1 MSGSEYY
8 FGIDLGTT
16 NSSISLCL
24 DGQVRVLPNMDG
36 DQITPSVVHVDELG
50 VIRIGRQAYESWA
63 VDPAN
68 TQAEFK
74 RWMGF
79 SDELAFPASGRSIS
93 AEELSAEVLKSLLA
107 DAQRHTGVRP
117 ESSVVTVPAAF
128 GQLQCEATTRA
139 AARAGLKIA
148 PLLQEPIATA
158 IAYGADPTA
167 GDQRWMVFDLGG
179 GTLDIAIVSTRNGR
193 LAVLEHCGD
202 NRLGGKDMDRAIASD
217 IFIPALA
224 GGFTLPDQQKQP
236 AAFNQLFRRLV
247 RHAEIAKKVLSTTD
261 SANISLLDLGV
272 DKQGR
277 PMQMSLTV
285 TRSQMTAAIQPLLDR
300 CLSLAQLALT
310 KARMTASGLT
320 SVIGVG
326 GPARMPCIREM
337 LESSMGIAMRCDL
350 DPMTVVSQ
358 GAARFAAA
366 SNCLG
371 ATGLSETDQPA
382 TSESASIKVPIS
394 ISHERSSATALSP
407 VGGTVPLSAGIATI
421 RLKRRGGKVEWNSGL
436 IPIVS
441 GQFSTTLKLDEKAAV
456 TRFVIEAFGK
466 QGQAI
471 PVDPSG
477 FSVALAMPLAA
488 APLPHTIA
496 VELTDVHGN
505 TVYEP
510 IFQRDSALPAEVTRS
525 YRAEASLRPSEPE
538 GRLPIKFW
546 EIDVSEDTSERWWC
560 GCVEISATN
569 LSRPVSEGAEIQL
582 KIRID
587 ASRKIHVNAHIPSI
601 HQTFAE
607 DVYLPDPP
615 SASSHLQTQLDSCF
629 DRLRSA
635 WQRIY
640 SSGKDDLKPTLT
652 RIQEELD
659 EMALQT
665 GSVIGASRR
674 IDPDVL
680 LRQAGLLRGIRIKL
694 THVEEQLVSEID
706 HVLLVRIQ
714 GIMRFTEQICHD
726 HGDAD
731 EQKQCA
737 DLRRRFNGYK
747 STGDSRGVRWIE
759 IELRQL
765 QNPILERM
773 PEYWTEWLEALNSP
787 GRFNFISRREADQWL
802 GKANAAEKAG
812 EQTEMRRCIR
822 ALWSLLPDRDQA
834 ARNRDSQTGLRGG

>member
-24 DGQVRVLPNMDG
+24 DGQVRVLSNIDG

-50 VIRIGRQAYESWA
+50 TIRIGRQAYESWA

-93 AEELSAEVLKSLLA
+93 AEELSAEVLKSLLR
-107 DAQRHTGVRP
+107 DAQRQTGFQP
-117 ESSVVTVPAAF
+117 ESAVVTVPAAF

-139 AARAGLKIA
+139 ASRAGLKIA

-158 IAYGADPTA
+158 MAYGADPTA

-179 GTLDIAIVSTRNGR
+179 GTLDIAIISTRNGR
-193 LAVLEHCGD
+193 LAVLEHRGD
-202 NRLGGKDMDRAIASD
+202 NRLGGKDMDRAIAAD

-224 GGFTLPDQQKQP
+224 AGFSLPDQQKQP
-236 AAFNQLFRRLV
+236 TAFNQLFRRLV
-247 RHAEIAKKVLSTTD
+247 RQAEMAKKALSTAD
-261 SANISLLDLGV
+261 SADISLMDLGV
-272 DKQGR
+272 DKQGH
-277 PMQMSLTV
+277 PMRMSLTV
-285 TRSQMTAAIQPLLDR
+285 TRAQMTATIQPLLDR
-300 CLSLAQLALT
+300 CLNMVQLALAE
-310 KARMTASGLT
+310 ARMTASGLT

-326 GPARMPCIREM
+326 GPARMPCIQEM
-337 LESSMGIAMRCDL
+337 LESSLGLAMRCDL

-371 ATGLSETDQPA
+371 ATGLPEADPPVTG
-382 TSESASIKVPIS
+382 ESKSTKIPLS
-394 ISHERSSATALSP
+394 ISHERSSATPLSP
-407 VGGTVPLSAGIATI
+407 VGGTVPQSAGIATI
-421 RLKRRGGKVEWNSGL
+421 RLQRRGGKTEWNSGA
-436 IPIVS
+436 IQITN
-441 GQFSTTLKLDEKAAV
+441 GQFSTAVKLDEKAAV
-456 TRFVIEAFGK
+456 TRFAIQAFGK
-466 QGQAI
+466 DGRDI

-477 FSVALAMPLAA
+477 FSVALAVPLAA

-505 TVYEP
+505 SVYDP
-510 IFQRDSALPAEVTRS
+510 IFQRDSALPAEVSRS

-546 EIDVSEDTSERWWC
+546 EIDVSEDKSERWWC
-560 GCVEISATN
+560 GCVEISAIN
-569 LSRPVSEGAEIQL
+569 LSRPISEGAEIQL

-601 HQTFAE
+601 RQTFAE
-607 DVYLPDPP
+607 EVYLPDPP

-635 WQRIY
+635 WQRVY
-640 SSGKDDLKPTLT
+640 SSGKDDLKATLT

-659 EMALQT
+659 EMALQAT
-665 GSVIGASRR
+665 STMGASRR

-680 LRQAGLLRGIRIKL
+680 LRQAARLRGLRIKL
-694 THVEEQLVSEID
+694 THVEEQLVSVID
-706 HVLLVRIQ
+706 HVLLSRVQ
-714 GIMRFTEQICHD
+714 NIMRFTERICLE
-726 HGDAD
+726 HGDEG

-737 DLRRRFNGYK
+737 ELRQRLNGYI
-747 STGDSRGVRWIE
+747 STGDSRGVRWVE
-759 IELRQL
+759 SELHQL
-765 QNPILERM
+765 QHPILERM
-773 PEYWTEWLEALNSP
+773 PEYWTDWLDALNSP

-802 GKANAAEKAG
+802 VKANTAQQAG
-812 EQTEMRRCIR
+812 KQTQMRQCIR
-822 ALWSLLPDRDQA
+822 ALWDLLPDRDQT